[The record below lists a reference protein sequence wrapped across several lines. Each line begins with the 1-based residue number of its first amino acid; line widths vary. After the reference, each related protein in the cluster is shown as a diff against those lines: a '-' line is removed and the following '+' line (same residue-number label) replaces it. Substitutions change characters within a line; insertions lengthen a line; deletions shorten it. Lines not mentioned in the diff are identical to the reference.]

1 MNPPTPKIG
10 ALIIGDEILSGKRQD
25 KHLAKIIETLKIRGL
40 ALSYANYLAD
50 EPDEIEAQLRRSFA
64 TTDIVFS
71 FGGIGSTPDD
81 FTRQSAAK
89 ALGVPLALHPEA
101 VAEIVARFGDAA
113 YPTRVLMA
121 EFPVGA
127 AIVPNPFNRIAGFN
141 VGRHYFLPGFP
152 EMAWPM
158 LEWVLD
164 THYRHLFH
172 LTESIEEIIVIDGAG
187 ESDLMQMMNA
197 TVQNYPHLKLSS
209 LPRFVPPPI
218 RNGRQIEFSLRGAPA
233 DVQRAMQ
240 AACAAIS
247 ALGFEYA
254 RVETTA

>member
-172 LTESIEEIIVIDGAG
+172 LTESIEEIIVI
-187 ESDLMQMMNA
+187 E
-197 TVQNYPHLKLSS
+197 
-209 LPRFVPPPI
+209 I
-218 RNGRQIEFSLRGAPA
+218 GRAH
-233 DVQRAMQ
+233 V
-240 AACAAIS
+240 
-247 ALGFEYA
+247 
-254 RVETTA
+254 